1 MYLYTNNFILRNIK
15 FVVSED
21 LIIFLSKE
29 DAIKESLNY
38 PNSTIQI
45 FSKNDKSGYTP
56 TYNYYE
62 NGEFIQ
68 NS

>member
-1 MYLYTNNFILRNIK
+1 MENIYVLLYGGEW
-15 FVVSED
+15 ED

-38 PNSTIQI
+38 PNSTVQV
-45 FSKNDKSGYTP
+45 FSKNNKLGYTP
-56 TYNYYE
+56 TYNYYD

>member
-1 MYLYTNNFILRNIK
+1 MEYIYVLLYGGEW
-15 FVVSED
+15 ED

-38 PNSTIQI
+38 SNSTVQI

>member
-1 MYLYTNNFILRNIK
+1 MEYIYVLLYGGEW
-15 FVVSED
+15 ED
-21 LIIFLSKE
+21 LIIFLSKD

-38 PNSTIQI
+38 PNSTVQV
-45 FSKNDKSGYTP
+45 FNKNDKSGYTP

>member
-1 MYLYTNNFILRNIK
+1 MENIYVLLYGGEW
-15 FVVSED
+15 ED

-29 DAIKESLNY
+29 DAIKESLKY
-38 PNSTIQI
+38 PNSTVQV

>member
-1 MYLYTNNFILRNIK
+1 MEYIYVLLYGGEW
-15 FVVSED
+15 ED

-38 PNSTIQI
+38 PNSTVQI

>member
-1 MYLYTNNFILRNIK
+1 MENIYVLLYG
-15 FVVSED
+15 SEWED

>member
-1 MYLYTNNFILRNIK
+1 MEYIYVLLYG
-15 FVVSED
+15 SEWED

>member
-1 MYLYTNNFILRNIK
+1 MENIYVLLYGGEW
-15 FVVSED
+15 ED

-38 PNSTIQI
+38 PNSTVQI